1 MKCCWILLLI
11 VTLFLSACA
20 SATPSTAPTRVPA
33 ATSISQPNSV
43 PTATTPPTAVPTATT
58 PPTVAPPSKPTRALT
73 VFAAAS
79 LTGAFT
85 EIGKNFDGA
94 HPGVT
99 STFNFAG
106 SQTLRSQLEQ
116 GAIADVFA
124 SANTKEMNTLIIT
137 DSLVLTGTDQ
147 IFATNKLLVILPANN
162 PANIQTLQD
171 LSQSGVKIVLA
182 DATVP
187 AGNYARQ
194 ILNKMSKD
202 PTFGADFATK
212 VLANVV
218 SNETDVKQVVAKVQ
232 LGEADAG
239 IVYISDSVAAP
250 ELKTIDIPANF
261 NVIAKYPIATLTIAP
276 QSELGSEFI
285 DYVLS
290 AEGQSILQKWGFTPV
305 NP

>member
-1 MKCCWILLLI
+1 MKRYWFFLLF
-11 VTLFLSACA
+11 VTLLLSACG
-20 SATPSTAPTRVPA
+20 SATITVAHTAIPA
-33 ATSISQPNSV
+33 ATSNTQPTSV
-43 PTATTPPTAVPTATT
+43 PTATTSPTAVPT
-58 PPTVAPPSKPTRALT
+58 SKPEPRALT

-85 EIGKNFDGA
+85 EIGKNFDAA

-106 SQTLRSQLEQ
+106 SQNLRTQLEQ

-137 DSLVLTGTDQ
+137 DTLVPTGTAQ

-162 PANIQTLQD
+162 PAKIQTLQD

-182 DATVP
+182 DASVP

-194 ILNKMSKD
+194 ILDKLSKD
-202 PTFGADFATK
+202 PTFGANFKTK

-218 SNETDVKQVVAKVQ
+218 SNETDVKQVVSKVQ

-250 ELKTIDIPANF
+250 DLKTIDIPANF
-261 NVIAKYPIATLTIAP
+261 NVIAKYPIAVLANAP
-276 QSELGSEFI
+276 QSQLASEFI
-285 DYVLS
+285 AYVLS
-290 AEGQSILQKWGFTPV
+290 ADGQAILQKWGFTPLQ
-305 NP
+305 P